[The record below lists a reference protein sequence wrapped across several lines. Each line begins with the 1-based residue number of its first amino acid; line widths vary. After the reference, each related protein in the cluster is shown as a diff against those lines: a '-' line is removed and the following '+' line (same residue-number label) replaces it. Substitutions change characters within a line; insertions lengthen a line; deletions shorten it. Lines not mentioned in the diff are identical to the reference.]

1 MNEFYILLPDNK
13 LPSTTE
19 WQQRLMELEPGF
31 SLDTKFKPAEG
42 GVWECTY
49 TDNEVV
55 EKYCCDFS
63 VEDTK
68 TLFEEAPELVEYTN
82 NCQAMAI
89 FYTEEEDINLAAAY
103 ALAEAL
109 LSLVPG
115 SFLFDPFE
123 GQLMHAE
130 DAVVFFNEELTIEEG
145 EEEEE

>member
-1 MNEFYILLPDNK
+1 MNEFYILLPENK
-13 LPSTTE
+13 LPSVAE

-31 SLDTKFKPAEG
+31 TLDTKFNPLEG
-42 GVWECTY
+42 GVWECSYSDDDVT
-49 TDNEVV
+49 

-63 VEDTK
+63 MEDTK
-68 TLFEEAPELVEYTN
+68 ELFKEAPELVEYTN
-82 NCQAMAI
+82 GCKSMAI
-89 FYTEEEDINLAAAY
+89 FFTEENDINLAASY

-130 DAVVFFNEELTIEEG
+130 DGVAFFNEELTIEEFG
-145 EEEEE
+145 DDE